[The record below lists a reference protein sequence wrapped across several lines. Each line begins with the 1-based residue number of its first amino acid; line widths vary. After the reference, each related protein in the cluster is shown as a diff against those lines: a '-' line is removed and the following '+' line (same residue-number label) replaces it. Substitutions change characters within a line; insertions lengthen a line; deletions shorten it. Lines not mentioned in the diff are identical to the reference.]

1 VPWLAL
7 GFEAAHAED
16 TAAAYHRYLREH
28 PDSQYAE
35 EARQR
40 LEFVRIRS
48 KPSVEAYEAFAKRW
62 PQSPLLAELRV
73 LVAEPA
79 FVQARAWG
87 TAQAYHEF
95 LEEFGESPHA
105 QRARGNAAYVEARGF
120 GGRPEALADFAVRH
134 AESDFA
140 AEAARSA
147 ASLEAR
153 ARSGFQRAGLVIE
166 FSPSTPGRERLARV
180 FAESAV
186 ASFAAAGVELVPL
199 TGADDPGAA
208 SLPVCLTL
216 RHEEGAVGTQIADG
230 TMSLG
235 GFVSETT
242 VTLAGCG
249 EPETIWSRTT
259 RFRADAAPALED
271 TSVLFGPGA
280 RRFWSS
286 FFVPVATWN
295 TRAAVR
301 AAHEFDAR
309 VVAVEASG
317 GRGIVLFGNG
327 NFRLVDLGDPEAPWP
342 LAEYSRPRDHAKFGG
357 LRLVGDRVVIFGE
370 DGIEVVLLS
379 AEAPRLLLAHDRGMV
394 GSILAV
400 EPLDGRLLAA
410 GKRGLLLIPE
420 QGTAQVLVERPIHGL
435 ARVGEHLVFSDGSSL
450 FVSTLALL
458 REGRVEAQLQLEPG
472 VQPGE
477 IRLEGHLAVVL
488 TARGAL
494 RLDLSEPAVPR
505 LLSRIDAAQVG
516 ALEDAVVV
524 DGRVFLLGK
533 RGLQLVD
540 RSGVRVAQSADVRA
554 RARLDAMGRHVVLV
568 GENWLQVVDTTPFLA
583 SPAAAAPP
591 ASDSP
596 ASASVEWHASFAR
609 ALRCETYL

>member
-1 VPWLAL
+1 MRWLAL
-7 GFEAAHAED
+7 VVFVAPIALACAGRGFEAARAQD

-28 PDSQYAE
+28 PNSRYAE

-40 LEFVRIRS
+40 LEFVRIRG
-48 KPSVEAYEAFAKRW
+48 KPSEEAYEAFAKRW

-79 FVQARAWG
+79 FARARARG
-87 TAQAYHEF
+87 TAEAYREF
-95 LEEFGESPHA
+95 LEEFAESPQA
-105 QRARGNAAYVEARGF
+105 RRARGNAAYVEAQGF
-120 GGRPEALADFAVRH
+120 GGRPEALSDFAARH
-134 AESDFA
+134 PESDFA
-140 AEAARSA
+140 AEAARSG
-147 ASLEAR
+147 ASLQAR

-166 FSPSTPGRERLARV
+166 FSRSTPGKQRLARV
-180 FAESAV
+180 FAERAV
-186 ASFAAAGVELVPL
+186 ASFGAAGVELVPL
-199 TGADDPGAA
+199 TGADDPVAA
-208 SLPVCLTL
+208 SLPVCLTI
-216 RHEEGAVGTQIADG
+216 RHEEGAVGTQLADG
-230 TMSLG
+230 RMSSG
-235 GFVSETT
+235 GVAAETT
-242 VTLAGCG
+242 VTLMRRGDP
-249 EPETIWSRTT
+249 EPIWSRVA

-271 TSVLFGPGA
+271 TSVLFGPGM

-301 AAHEFDAR
+301 APHEFDAQ
-309 VVAVEASG
+309 VVAVEATG
-317 GRGIVLFGNG
+317 GRGIVLFADGG
-327 NFRLVDLGDPEAPWP
+327 FRLVDLGDPEAPWP
-342 LAEYSRPRDHAKFGG
+342 LADYRRPRDHAKFSG

-379 AEAPRLLLAHDRGMV
+379 AEGPRFLLAHDRGMV
-394 GSILAV
+394 GSIVAV
-400 EPLDGRLLAA
+400 EPLDGRLVAA
-410 GKRGLLLIPE
+410 SKRGLLLIPE
-420 QGTAQVLVERPIHGL
+420 QGAAELLVARPIHGL

-472 VQPGE
+472 VEPGE
-477 IRLEGHLAVVL
+477 IRLAGHSAVVL

-494 RLDLSEPAVPR
+494 RLDLSEPAAPR
-505 LLSRIDAAQVG
+505 LLSRIDAVQAG

-524 DGRVFLLGK
+524 DGRVFLLGE

-540 RSGVRVAQSADVRA
+540 RSGTRVAQSADVSA

-568 GENWLQVVDTTPFLA
+568 GENRLQVVDTTPFLA
-583 SPAAAAPP
+583 SPAAAASP

-596 ASASVEWHASFAR
+596 DSACAE
-609 ALRCETYL
+609 

>member
-1 VPWLAL
+1 VHWLAL
-7 GFEAAHAED
+7 VVLVAPIALACAGSRFEAARAQD

-28 PDSQYAE
+28 PDSRYAE

-48 KPSVEAYEAFAKRW
+48 KPSVEGYQAFEKRW

-79 FVQARAWG
+79 FAQARGRG
-87 TAQAYHEF
+87 TAQAYREF
-95 LEEFGESPHA
+95 LEEFGESPYA
-105 QRARGNAAYVEARGF
+105 QRARGNAAYVEARGL
-120 GGRPEALADFAVRH
+120 GGRPEALADFAARH
-134 AESDFA
+134 PESDFA

-153 ARSGFQRAGLVIE
+153 ARSGFRRAGLVIE
-166 FSPSTPGRERLARV
+166 FSPSTPGKDRLARV
-180 FAESAV
+180 FAERAV
-186 ASFAAAGVELVPL
+186 ESFGAAGVELVPL

-208 SLPVCLTL
+208 SLPACLTI
-216 RHEEGAVGTQIADG
+216 RHEEGAVGTQLADG
-230 TMSLG
+230 RMSSG
-235 GFVSETT
+235 GFAAETT
-242 VTLAGCG
+242 VTLARRGDP
-249 EPETIWSRTT
+249 EPIWSRAT
-259 RFRADAAPALED
+259 RFRTDAAPALED
-271 TSVLFGPGA
+271 TSVLFGPGT

-286 FFVPVATWN
+286 FFIPVATWN

-301 AAHEFDAR
+301 IPHELDAQ
-309 VVAVEASG
+309 VVAVEATG
-317 GRGIVLFGNG
+317 GRGIVLFDNG
-327 NFRLVDLGDPEAPWP
+327 SFRLVDLGDPEAPWP
-342 LAEYSRPRDHAKFGG
+342 LADYSRPRDHAKFGG
-357 LRLVGDRVVIFGE
+357 LRLFGDRVVIFGE

-379 AEAPRLLLAHDRGMV
+379 AEGPRLLLAHDRGMV

-400 EPLDGRLLAA
+400 EPLDGRLVAG

-420 QGTAQVLVERPIHGL
+420 QGAAQVLVPRPIHGL

-472 VQPGE
+472 VSPGE
-477 IRLEGHLAVVL
+477 IRLTGHSAVVL

-494 RLDLSEPAVPR
+494 RLDLSEPAAPR
-505 LLSRIDAAQVG
+505 LLSRIDAVQAG

-524 DGRVFLLGK
+524 GGQVFLLGE

-540 RSGVRVAQSADVRA
+540 RSGARVAQSADVRA
-554 RARLDAMGRHVVLV
+554 RARLDSMGRHVVLV

-596 ASASVEWHASFAR
+596 DSASAE
-609 ALRCETYL
+609 